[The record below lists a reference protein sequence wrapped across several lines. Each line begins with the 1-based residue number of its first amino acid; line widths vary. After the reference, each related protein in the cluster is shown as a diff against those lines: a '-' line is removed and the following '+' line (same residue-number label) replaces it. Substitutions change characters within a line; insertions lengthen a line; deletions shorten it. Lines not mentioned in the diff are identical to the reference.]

1 MQGELIIYEKESCRG
16 GGKTRRRTPIS
27 NRPWGA
33 WRPQK
38 LNTTTLSNQQAG
50 PKNQPENI
58 SIEDQARYRELEAII
73 KKNFPTFIEVNT
85 RDGEYMR
92 PFSPEKIRIHKEVVI
107 ALHAMTLHSLY
118 RVAGV
123 ESMKEWLDT
132 RPYVIPSDEV
142 LEILLEVVDDSR
154 LLLIAWNKAVKK
166 AGTYYPTMKQ
176 LRSAAKVVNRCSPR
190 WLKEGRAW
198 QKAFQEGM
206 ANGDVI
212 VNVDIIH

>member
-1 MQGELIIYEKESCRG
+1 MSSQEKAD
-16 GGKTRRRTPIS
+16 KTTS
-27 NRPWGA
+27 D
-33 WRPQK
+33 K
-38 LNTTTLSNQQAG
+38 F
-50 PKNQPENI
+50 
-58 SIEDQARYRELEAII
+58 SIEDQARYQELEAII
-73 KKNFPTFIEVNT
+73 KKNFPTFTEVNT

-123 ESMKEWLDT
+123 ESMKDWLAT

-142 LEILLEVVDDSR
+142 LEFLLEVVDDSR

-198 QKAFQEGM
+198 QKAFQEGL